1 MGRGTEMCLKELW
14 KSGSEKEKVSA
25 KRLKD
30 FLIAFSF
37 HFILQLEIASNT
49 YTYML
54 QPEDIKKNEFLFRRH
69 LWRKRNNKKG
79 SRCCKILVCANHSV
93 KSRWRKC
100 VVRKKKVTNLY
111 VCEQFCHRLQLSKI
125 KTRNVMARRKM
136 NTTNEYDRP
145 DSCLIFFFR
154 HFFYSYSLNYS
165 KCRAYIHTRFLA
177 DKRSFSSNKDYLIRD
192 SR

>member
-1 MGRGTEMCLKELW
+1 
-14 KSGSEKEKVSA
+14 
-25 KRLKD
+25 
-30 FLIAFSF
+30 
-37 HFILQLEIASNT
+37 
-49 YTYML
+49 ML

-111 VCEQFCHRLQLSKI
+111 VCEQFCNRLQLSKI
-125 KTRNVMARRKM
+125 KTRNIIARRKM

-145 DSCLIFFFR
+145 DSCLILFFF
-154 HFFYSYSLNYS
+154 HFFYSHSLNYS
-165 KCRAYIHTRFLA
+165 KRRAHIHTRFPA
-177 DKRSFSSNKDYLIRD
+177 DKWSFHRFLSKLVMNKDYLLKFYDDYLTENKNTDRLYGMVPLTTD
-192 SR
+192 F